1 MEYYES
7 LGLSGEPFSTSPDPA
22 FFFPSRE
29 HRECLNRLEIAIR
42 LRRGLS
48 VILGNV
54 GMGKTTV
61 SRLLIKKFASQQS
74 GFIIRL
80 ILDPTFKSEFEFIKH
95 LTNSFGIQSNARST
109 FEYKN
114 ELQNYLLQKGV
125 QDKKIIVLIIDEGQK
140 LTPPYIEV
148 LRTLLNYE
156 TNEYKLLQLVIFA
169 QQEFL
174 HKMRRQPNFI
184 DRVNLGYVI
193 NPLNE
198 EDTRGLIRFRLRK
211 AGLPRDKALFTE
223 KAMREIHVHSQ
234 GYPRRITRLCHDTLI
249 QMIRSEK
256 SMVDAAL
263 VHSLAE
269 KEVAWNVFSG

>member
-1 MEYYES
+1 MEYYEN
-7 LGLSGEPFSTSPDPA
+7 LGLTSEPFSTSPDPT
-22 FFFPSRE
+22 FFFHSRE

-48 VILGNV
+48 VILGSV

-61 SRLLIKKFASQQS
+61 SRLLIKKFANEQS

-80 ILDPTFKSEFEFIKH
+80 ILDPTFKSEFEFIKT
-95 LTNSFGIQSNARST
+95 LTNSFGIQTTARST

-125 QDKKIIVLIIDEGQK
+125 KENKIIVLIIDEGQK
-140 LTPPYIEV
+140 LTPTYIEV

-174 HKMRRQPNFI
+174 HKMKRQPNFI
-184 DRVNLGYVI
+184 DRVSLGYVI

-211 AGLPRDKALFTE
+211 AGMPREKTFFTDKAML
-223 KAMREIHVHSQ
+223 EIHAQSQ
-234 GYPRRITRLCHDTLI
+234 GYPRRITRLCHDALI
-249 QMIRSEK
+249 KMIREEK
-256 SMVDAAL
+256 KMVDVKIVRSMAD
-263 VHSLAE
+263 
-269 KEVAWNVFSG
+269 KEITWNVFSG